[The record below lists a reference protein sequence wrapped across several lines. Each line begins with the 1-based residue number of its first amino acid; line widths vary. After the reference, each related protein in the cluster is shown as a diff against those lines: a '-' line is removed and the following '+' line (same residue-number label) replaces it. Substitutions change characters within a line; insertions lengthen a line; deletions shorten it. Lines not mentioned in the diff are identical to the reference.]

1 MVRHGTTWQDE
12 AGPGEANKKG
22 LLPPFCF
29 MWPRP
34 RNRIVVSHRTAT
46 AFAIRNP
53 AAPALPRQCISA
65 FGILRPSAPAVS
77 RARSR
82 AAAPRLSSSDRSR
95 SQIAR
100 NASAV
105 ALFSRLGG
113 SVSSQSRYSPCNSTS
128 SATASRHLCG
138 RLRRSAGLRYLT
150 RGAHAACAPRKRACR
165 SATVIALSPSGFLPR
180 LMALSLITLRNGL
193 S

>member
-1 MVRHGTTWQDE
+1 MVACRVTGSSPLSQFSEPPNQRGIALSKGHQETVTAVPGVARLVEISHGGAVLVRHGTTWQDE

-53 AAPALPRQCISA
+53 VAAPALPRQCISA

-82 AAAPRLSSSDRSR
+82 AAAPR
-95 SQIAR
+95 SQ
-100 NASAV
+100 
-105 ALFSRLGG
+105 
-113 SVSSQSRYSPCNSTS
+113 
-128 SATASRHLCG
+128 
-138 RLRRSAGLRYLT
+138 
-150 RGAHAACAPRKRACR
+150 APIERP
-165 SATVIALSPSGFLPR
+165 VPR
-180 LMALSLITLRNGL
+180 FPR
-193 S
+193 